1 MHIAILETGRTNK
14 KMPAH
19 FINYPDMFGTLFGDY
34 ATECGIHFSIVPVIE
49 DVFPDDVHEYDGYL
63 VTGSAFGVYDD
74 APFIPKLM
82 DFLRDVHKA
91 RISLA
96 GVCFGHQII
105 AHALGGHAQKWSD
118 GWGLGIRPVQLLAPC
133 PWMADGDV
141 KATSNDNVDLIH
153 IHQDQ
158 VTSLPENAVLVG
170 TSDFCK
176 NAMFAIDNVVF
187 SMQGHPEFTNE
198 YAAALIDLKSDLI
211 DPELFEDAHATLKN
225 THQGEQMGR
234 WIMNFF
240 AQHTKA
246 A

>member
-1 MHIAILETGRTNK
+1 
-14 KMPAH
+14 
-19 FINYPDMFGTLFGDY
+19 
-34 ATECGIHFSIVPVIE
+34 
-49 DVFPDDVHEYDGYL
+49 
-63 VTGSAFGVYDD
+63 
-74 APFIPKLM
+74 
-82 DFLRDVHKA
+82 
-91 RISLA
+91 
-96 GVCFGHQII
+96 
-105 AHALGGHAQKWSD
+105 
-118 GWGLGIRPVQLLAPC
+118 
-133 PWMADGDV
+133 
-141 KATSNDNVDLIH
+141 
-153 IHQDQ
+153 

-198 YAAALIDLKSDLI
+198 YAAALIDLKSDVI